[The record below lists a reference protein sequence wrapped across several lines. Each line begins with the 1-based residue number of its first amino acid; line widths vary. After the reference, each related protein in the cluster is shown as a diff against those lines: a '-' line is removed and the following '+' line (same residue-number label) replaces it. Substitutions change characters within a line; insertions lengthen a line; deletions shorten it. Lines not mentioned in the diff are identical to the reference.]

1 MKFKKHISIFLAI
14 FLLLSNIGFALNVHY
29 CGEKI
34 ASISLNSAIPS
45 QNTEKGCCEKS
56 TPKKHNCCKDK
67 VFHFQ
72 QKSDNLIVKAFVFHG
87 EYSFFSEE
95 WTSIIFSAI
104 SNFESTQITSYFCD
118 ANAPP
123 LFKLYHQYVFYA

>member
-1 MKFKKHISIFLAI
+1 MKFKKHISIFLAF
-14 FLLLSNIGFALNVHY
+14 FLMVSNAGFAFNVHY
-29 CGEKI
+29 CGKNI

-45 QNTEKGCCEKS
+45 QNAEKGCCEKNIQ
-56 TPKKHNCCKDK
+56 KKHSCCKDK

-72 QKSDNLIVKAFVFHG
+72 QKSDNLIVKAFTFHAD
-87 EYSFFSEE
+87 YSFVIEE
-95 WTSIIFSAI
+95 WNPIIFSSV
-104 SNFESTQITSYFCD
+104 SNFKNSQITSYYCD